1 MMAPTMTIQEVT
13 LPVRPGD
20 TVRFPPL
27 CVACG
32 QPAAESLTIR
42 RRQGQTLYRLDVPV
56 CADCLRLSRRRSG
69 RQETLLR
76 AGWLAA
82 VVGAVLA
89 FGLVWLISGSLG
101 TWLRLGAALIGAAV
115 AAGLA
120 YASFRRAAGA
130 AELPEARAVREAAQI
145 RSFTWGEVTLL
156 LSETLADR
164 VAALNGATSA
174 AGEPEASP
182 PVEVKLEQRD

>member
-1 MMAPTMTIQEVT
+1 MTFQEVT
-13 LPVRPGD
+13 LPVRPGG

-27 CVACG
+27 CAACG
-32 QPAAESLTIR
+32 QSAAESMTIR

-82 VVGAVLA
+82 VVGAILA
-89 FGLVWLISGSLG
+89 FGLVWLIGGS
-101 TWLRLGAALIGAAV
+101 LGAALLAAAV

-120 YASFRRAAGA
+120 YGSFQRAAGA

-145 RSFTWGEVTLL
+145 SSFTWGEVTLL
-156 LSETLADR
+156 LSETLAGR
-164 VAALNGATSA
+164 VAALNGATGA
-174 AGEPEASP
+174 ADEPEAP
-182 PVEVKLEQRD
+182 PPIELEQRD